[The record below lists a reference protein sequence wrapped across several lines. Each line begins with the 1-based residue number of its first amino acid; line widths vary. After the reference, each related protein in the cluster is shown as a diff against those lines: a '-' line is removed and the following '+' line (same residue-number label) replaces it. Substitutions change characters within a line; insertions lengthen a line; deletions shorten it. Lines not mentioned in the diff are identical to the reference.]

1 MSDSNPYS
9 FWTRKMLSGFIQSY
23 DERHWVENYSRKT
36 QKSGSLF
43 LRIHLHFFYYILY
56 PWYRAA
62 TFSSFNSS
70 LLVSHLTIPANKQDC
85 PTFWLPMDH
94 PISASLT
101 LIGFIHFNKM
111 PALRFPML
119 NVSDPLSVLSFSYL
133 NLTWLNAQRYTERQ
147 QSLRWFITQQKQTQ
161 PKEGEDNR
169 TKDTRQQSEWRD
181 FFHSAE
187 RLYSLASTMWLDCC
201 TFSCHFSKRLSP
213 FCSWCTRWFWKD
225 IWLND
230 RYHGGVT
237 TSPTYLHPHTT
248 LGTHGTGFM
257 QCWKQAV
264 ITNGSIII
272 LINAVVDYNLPLS
285 LITQSVSVYP
295 PCLCPRPAIHST
307 R

>member
-9 FWTRKMLSGFIQSY
+9 FWTRKLLSGFIQSY

-36 QKSGSLF
+36 QNPAHCSLGF
-43 LRIHLHFFYYILY
+43 ICTSYILY
-56 PWYRAA
+56 PTTTEPWYRAA

-70 LLVSHLTIPANKQDC
+70 LLVSYLTIPANKQDC

-111 PALRFPML
+111 PALRFPVL

-169 TKDTRQQSEWRD
+169 TKETRQQPEWRD
-181 FFHSAE
+181 FLHSAE
-187 RLYSLASTMWLDCC
+187 RL
-201 TFSCHFSKRLSP
+201 
-213 FCSWCTRWFWKD
+213 
-225 IWLND
+225 
-230 RYHGGVT
+230 
-237 TSPTYLHPHTT
+237 
-248 LGTHGTGFM
+248 
-257 QCWKQAV
+257 
-264 ITNGSIII
+264 
-272 LINAVVDYNLPLS
+272 
-285 LITQSVSVYP
+285 
-295 PCLCPRPAIHST
+295 
-307 R
+307 